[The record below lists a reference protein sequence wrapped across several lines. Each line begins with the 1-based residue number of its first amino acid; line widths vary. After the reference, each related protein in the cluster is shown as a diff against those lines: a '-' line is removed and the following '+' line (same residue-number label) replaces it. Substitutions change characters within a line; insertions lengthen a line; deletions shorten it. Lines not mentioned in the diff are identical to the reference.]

1 MNAAVISKAVFLLR
15 DAHLSPLQ
23 ARRGLAAYFPG
34 LGMTDRVR
42 HVQAAYDIVS
52 GGRPAPRAKASD
64 LTQPRYFAAAHERH
78 GFTD

>member
-15 DAHLSPLQ
+15 DVHLSPQQ

-34 LGMTDRVR
+34 MGMADRVR

-52 GGRPAPRAKASD
+52 EGRPARRTKASD